1 MHLTN
6 CSYETP
12 MAKDSHQEY
21 INTSVTFPCPP
32 EASLSVGDPLRK
44 QVLELPW
51 HFTHHFRSYIC
62 LSDKR

>member
-21 INTSVTFPCPP
+21 INTSAILPCPP
-32 EASLSVGDPLRK
+32 EASLSVSDPLRK
-44 QVLELPW
+44 QVLGLQW
-51 HFTHHFRSYIC
+51 HFTHCFGSYIC
-62 LSDKR
+62 LSDLK